1 MQSIQ
6 EYGNISPRN
15 IKSGGRQVEQIPVPL
30 RRVIAMLNALELLQV
45 PDRGAIIPIRL
56 SCSQPGEVTQIIF
69 FGGLG
74 KMKRAAI
81 NINPGK
87 RKMITRAESV
97 K

>member
-1 MQSIQ
+1 MRLISKYVSIQ
-6 EYGNISPRN
+6 ARN
-15 IKSGGRQVEQIPVPL
+15 IKSGRRQVEPTPVCPTPSITL
-30 RRVIAMLNALELLQV
+30 AQRTGAQS

-81 NINPGK
+81 NI
-87 RKMITRAESV
+87 
-97 K
+97 